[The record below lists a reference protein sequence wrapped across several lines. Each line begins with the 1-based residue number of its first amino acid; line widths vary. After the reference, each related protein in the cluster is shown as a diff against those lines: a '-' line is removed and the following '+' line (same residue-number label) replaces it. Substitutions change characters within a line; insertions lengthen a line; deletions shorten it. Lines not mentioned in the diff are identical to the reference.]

1 MTLARVESAPA
12 GGSGLSV
19 FLITLRDTDGRLRN
33 IRVDRLKDKLG
44 TRALP
49 TAELT
54 LEGTPAQLV
63 GGAGDGVR
71 KIATLFNVT
80 RVYNAVA
87 AVAGMRRA
95 IALASDYARRRHAF
109 GKPLVEH
116 PLHLETLADMQLELR
131 AAFLLAFRV
140 VELI

>member
-1 MTLARVESAPA
+1 APA

-19 FLITLRDTDGRLRN
+19 FLSTLRDSAGMLRN
-33 IRVDRLKDKLG
+33 IRIDRLKDKLG

-54 LEGTPAQLV
+54 LDGAPARLV

-71 KIATLFNVT
+71 KIATLFNIT

-95 IALASDYARRRHAF
+95 IALASDYARRRNAF
-109 GKPLVEH
+109 GKPLIEH
-116 PLHLETLADMQLELR
+116 PLHRETLAELELEFR
-131 AAFLLAFRV
+131 AAFL
-140 VELI
+140 

>member
-1 MTLARVESAPA
+1 GAPA

-19 FLITLRDTDGRLRN
+19 FLITLRDRNGMLRN

-54 LEGTPAQLV
+54 LEGTPARLV
-63 GGAGDGVR
+63 GGNGDGIR
-71 KIATLFNVT
+71 KIATLFNIT
-80 RVYNAVA
+80 RVYNEVA

-95 IALASDYARRRHAF
+95 IALATDYAKRRLAF

-116 PLHLETLADMQLELR
+116 PLHIETLAEMGLEL
-131 AAFLLAFRV
+131 
-140 VELI
+140 

>member
-19 FLITLRDTDGRLRN
+19 FLITLRDRNGMLRN

-54 LEGTPAQLV
+54 LEGTPARLV
-63 GGAGDGVR
+63 GGSGDGIR
-71 KIATLFNVT
+71 KIATLFNIT

-95 IALASDYARRRHAF
+95 IALATDYARRRTAF
-109 GKPLVEH
+109 GKPLIEH
-116 PLHLETLADMQLELR
+116 PLHFETLADMMLQVR
-131 AAFLLAFRV
+131 AGF
-140 VELI
+140 